1 MFAKAK
7 TSAVSHRFEPRE
19 RNNPFFP
26 ELQLRRRSNDHP
38 MIMFATLAA
47 IGLGSMAL
55 IPTAGP
61 SLTSGRGEQVK
72 MAEFV
77 ERTEKG
83 DRVVPTE
90 ADLACRGQ
98 AWGNEDEACL
108 TIIARDAGRKDTRQV
123 RMIASAEPD
132 SNRPNVF

>member
-72 MAEFV
+72 TAEFV
-77 ERTEKG
+77 DRTEKG

-98 AWGNEDEACL
+98 AWGAESETCL
-108 TIIARDAGRKDTRQV
+108 QVIARKSGRGEAFRIRLIGTGAPV
-123 RMIASAEPD
+123 STTA
-132 SNRPNVF
+132 NLL

>member
-7 TSAVSHRFEPRE
+7 TSVVKHRFEPRE

-38 MIMFATLAA
+38 MILFATLAA

-61 SLTSGRGEQVK
+61 ALTSGRGEQVK
-72 MAEFV
+72 MPRFV

-83 DRVVPTE
+83 DRLVPSETE
-90 ADLACRGQ
+90 IACQGQTWGSEDAD
-98 AWGNEDEACL
+98 CL
-108 TIIARDAGRKDTRQV
+108 LMIARESGRKETRAV

-132 SNRPNVF
+132 THRPNIF